1 MLPITPAIAL
11 DEAELQESFLR
22 AGGPGGQNVNKVET
36 AVQLR
41 LDVANSPSLPDW
53 LKERVRTVAGKRLTA
68 DGVLIITAQQF
79 RSQERNR
86 EDARTRLVAILAKAA
101 ERQAPAAPPAPPGP
115 ASSSAWRARPCGR
128 RSSRCG
134 GRWSSTEASPIWWAD
149 DPSPLGRGCP
159 RQRAGEGGG
168 RGDRRQ
174 TPSSPRTRL
183 PHPSRAGARAT
194 LSPGEGRPGQTPSP

>member
-101 ERQAPAAPPAPPGP
+101 ERQAP
-115 ASSSAWRARPCGR
+115 RRPTR
-128 RSSRCG
+128 PT
-134 GRWSSTEASPIWWAD
+134 WSSKQQRMEGKAVRAKVKQM
-149 DPSPLGRGCP
+149 RGKV
-159 RQRAGEGGG
+159 EF
-168 RGDRRQ
+168 D
-174 TPSSPRTRL
+174 
-183 PHPSRAGARAT
+183 
-194 LSPGEGRPGQTPSP
+194 

>member
-1 MLPITPAIAL
+1 MPTFLPITPAIAL

-68 DGVLIITAQQF
+68 DGVLVITAQQF

-86 EDARTRLVAILAKAA
+86 EDARARLVAILAKAA
-101 ERQAPAAPPAPPGP
+101 ERQAP
-115 ASSSAWRARPCGR
+115 RRPTR
-128 RSSRCG
+128 PT
-134 GRWSSTEASPIWWAD
+134 WSSKQQRMEGKAVRAKVKQM
-149 DPSPLGRGCP
+149 RGKV
-159 RQRAGEGGG
+159 EL
-168 RGDRRQ
+168 D
-174 TPSSPRTRL
+174 
-183 PHPSRAGARAT
+183 
-194 LSPGEGRPGQTPSP
+194 